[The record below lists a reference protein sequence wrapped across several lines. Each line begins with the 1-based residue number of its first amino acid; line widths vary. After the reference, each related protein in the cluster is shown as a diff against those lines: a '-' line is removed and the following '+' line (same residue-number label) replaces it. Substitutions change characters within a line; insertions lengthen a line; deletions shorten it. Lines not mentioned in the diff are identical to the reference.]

1 MGKRELLLIVGFAL
15 LATVVYVATAPEQ
28 ADGGARFAFGKL
40 VDNIRREVR
49 GNQASTE
56 MTTTASHALPAG
68 VSEIRMNV
76 RTAQIIIL
84 GEDRADVA
92 SELFVWSNGY
102 DDAQAKTLAAE
113 TKLKVEH
120 AGPAMLVTIAYPDP
134 GQQRARLT
142 LRVPS
147 SIRVQFVETTG
158 RLEVSNVASLQHD
171 MARGEA
177 TFRKIPGRVNI
188 THRGGKLTVEDVG
201 PVRLNTR
208 GSDVELARV
217 KGETVLQVQ
226 SGDIRCGEL
235 IGPVEVETLSA
246 DVVLERLD
254 KTRDALRIVANGGK
268 LVLRGLRT
276 EARIEGRD
284 AEISV
289 TLDQAAP
296 LSIFNSNERIEIV
309 PPPAGYTLDA
319 VASNGEI
326 VLPEDLKNAIE
337 FKDAP
342 AEHEQRASGKV
353 NGGGPVITVRNS
365 RAEIRL
371 SLPAAAENR

>member
-1 MGKRELLLIVGFAL
+1 MGKRELLLIVGFTL
-15 LATVVYVATAPEQ
+15 LATVVYVATAPER

-56 MTTTASHALPAG
+56 MTTTASHALAAG
-68 VSEIRMNV
+68 VSELRINV
-76 RTAQIIIL
+76 RTAQITIV
-84 GEDRADVA
+84 GEDRADIA

-113 TKLKVEH
+113 TKLKVEP
-120 AGPAMLVTIAYPDP
+120 AGPAMLVTITYPDP

-147 SIRVQFVETTG
+147 SMRVQFVETTG
-158 RLEVSNVASLQHD
+158 RLEVSNVASVQHD

-177 TFRKIPGRVNI
+177 TVRKIPGRVNI

-208 GSDVELARV
+208 GSDVELSRV
-217 KGETVLQVQ
+217 TGETVLQVQ
-226 SGDIRCGEL
+226 SGDIRCGDL
-235 IGPVEVETLSA
+235 IGPVEIEMLSA

-268 LVLRGLRT
+268 VVLRGLRT

-284 AEISV
+284 AEINV

-309 PPPAGYTLDA
+309 PPSSGYTLDA

-326 VLPEDLKNAIE
+326 VLPDDLKKAIE

-371 SLPAAAENR
+371 SPPAAAENR